1 VTAQRLHTQ
10 LAPIDVLTREE
21 LSAEMS
27 THMDAFVRDL
37 YRGLEIQRFPPLIQT
52 ATATT
57 VNLGQN
63 TNGGTPA
70 SQSISVGASPFTFTN
85 VNPVPELVTVTGGTV
100 SQITV
105 NGVNT
110 GLTSGT
116 FTLPSAGSTITV
128 TYTVAP
134 TMSFIIESQAIT
146 GDPPIGPESGD
157 LWMVRRVNVK
167 SFTLADAAKY
177 ILFRGTTPSDLTQY
191 TGKQLL
197 EGFAASAG
205 GQQVGVGFYPGTK
218 SIFLQPN
225 EQIYAL
231 ITAATV
237 GNQYLLEGEAIRV
250 PAEMKGK
257 IL

>member
-1 VTAQRLHTQ
+1 VTTQRLHSQ
-10 LAPIDVLTREE
+10 MAPIDILTREE
-21 LSAEMS
+21 LAHEMT
-27 THMDAFVRDL
+27 THMDAFLRER

-70 SQSISVGASPFTFTN
+70 SQNISVGASPFTFTN
-85 VNPVPELVTVTGGTV
+85 TNPVPELVTVTGGTV
-100 SQITV
+100 SQIAV
-105 NGVNT
+105 NGVVT
-110 GLTSGT
+110 GLISGT
-116 FTLPSAGSTITV
+116 FTLPSTGSTITV

-134 TMSFIIESQAIT
+134 TMTFIIETPVIT
-146 GDPPIGPESGD
+146 GDPAIGPESGD
-157 LWMVRRVNVK
+157 LWMVRRIIVK

-197 EGFAASAG
+197 EGFVASAG
-205 GQQVGVGFYPGTK
+205 GQPVGVGFYPGTK
-218 SIFLQPN
+218 AIFLQPN

-231 ITAATV
+231 ITSATV

-257 IL
+257 VL